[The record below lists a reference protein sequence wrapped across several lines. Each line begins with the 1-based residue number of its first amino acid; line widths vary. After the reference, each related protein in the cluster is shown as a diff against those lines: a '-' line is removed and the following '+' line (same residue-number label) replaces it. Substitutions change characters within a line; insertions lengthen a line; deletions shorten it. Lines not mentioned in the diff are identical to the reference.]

1 MTELTYRE
9 AIAAAIGDELEAD
22 PDVVF
27 FGEDVGA
34 AGGALKTTVGLFEKF
49 GPRRVRDTP
58 ISEQAIVGTAIGAA
72 VQGLRPVADLMFA
85 DFAGVSFDQIAN
97 QLAKYRYMTGGQAR
111 MAVTIQMANGA
122 GAGFGTQHSQPVENW
137 FLNIPGLKIAVPA
150 TVEDVY
156 VLLRA
161 AIRDDDPV
169 LVFEHKNLF
178 GIKGSVPPKKPAGRL
193 GIGSVVRHGSDI
205 TVVAAQQML
214 HRALEAGNRLAS
226 DGIEVEVI
234 DPRTLVPFD
243 DDLVAA
249 SLARTARLLVVQEAP
264 PGGSWGASLIARLA
278 SGHFESFDA
287 PPVLLA
293 AAETPVPYAQ
303 SLEDAWMPSV
313 ERICHAVR
321 ELAGY

>member
-1 MTELTYRE
+1 M
-9 AIAAAIGDELEAD
+9 
-22 PDVVF
+22 
-27 FGEDVGA
+27 
-34 AGGALKTTVGLFEKF
+34 
-49 GPRRVRDTP
+49 
-58 ISEQAIVGTAIGAA
+58 GTAIGAA

-249 SLARTARLLVVQEAP
+249 SLGPDSAAP
-264 PGGSWGASLIARLA
+264 CRPRGPAGGEL
-278 SGHFESFDA
+278 GHVADRPA
-287 PPVLLA
+287 CLRAL
-293 AAETPVPYAQ
+293 
-303 SLEDAWMPSV
+303 
-313 ERICHAVR
+313 R
-321 ELAGY
+321 EL